1 MENSCFLIKK
11 TQSVKLF
18 NNAKLNSIMM
28 VKVRKRAAE
37 MRRLAMQ
44 NEAVLRFMH
53 LRGIQYILGALH
65 AHL

>member
-28 VKVRKRAAE
+28 VKVRKRDAE
-37 MRRLAMQ
+37 MRRLAAQ

-53 LRGIQYILGALH
+53 LRGIQYILGVLH